1 MRVGIAD
8 LMDKQ
13 GVLFGTEMGRACLAR
28 MVAERRETQEPE
40 ALFLDFGD
48 VAAATVSFLREGPLA
63 YRRLLRERDANV
75 YPVFANLAPP
85 VMDSLGEYLRSTRD
99 AVFACQFSAAD
110 GATQV
115 RVLGQLETKQK
126 LAFDAVHALGEVT
139 AAQLAH
145 ERWGEDRVGATA
157 WSNRLAALAG
167 KGLVMVNR
175 VGRRKSFRLTLEVA
189 QWA

>member
-13 GVLFGTEMGRACLAR
+13 DVLFGTEMGRACLAR
-28 MVAERRETQEPE
+28 MVAETRETQEPE

-48 VAAATVSFLREGPLA
+48 IAAATVSFLREGPLA
-63 YRRLLRERDANV
+63 YRRLLRERGSTL
-75 YPVFANLAPP
+75 YPVFSNLAPP

-99 AVFACQFSAAD
+99 AVFACEFSAAD
-110 GATQV
+110 GATEV
-115 RVLGQLETKQK
+115 RVLGQLETKQE
-126 LAFDAVHALGEVT
+126 LTFDAVHALGEVT
-139 AAQLAH
+139 ATQLAH
-145 ERWGEDRVGATA
+145 ERWGGDRVGVNA
-157 WSNRLAALAG
+157 WNNRLAALAD

-175 VGRRKSFRLTLEVA
+175 VGRRKSFRLTLEVP